1 MIMPAAPP
9 PVPQLAPATMKPPR
23 KPMQPTFV
31 SDALSPQQAGVQ
43 GQRSLIGGTP
53 TRLGF

>member
-31 SDALSPQQAGVQ
+31 SDALSPQQGQ

-53 TRLGF
+53 TSLGF